1 MAASHIPTSTRLTY
15 ARGYL
20 GLGMVKDAF
29 RELNAIAREDRR
41 SLEVSKVRVEWGMA
55 ARAWNQVITWAR
67 PVTQDDPDYEPGW
80 IALAYALRELN
91 QVEHAKEV
99 LLAALPHHQATSGV
113 LHYNLACYEC
123 LLGNHLE
130 ARKRL
135 ARACKMD
142 PSWNDAAKDD
152 PDLKDLFAVPGGE

>member
-1 MAASHIPTSTRLTY
+1 MAVPHIPTATRLTY

-20 GLGMVKDAF
+20 GLGLVKEAF
-29 RELNAIAREDRR
+29 RELNAIVREDRR
-41 SLEVSKVRVEWGMA
+41 SLEVRKVRVEWGMA

-67 PVTQDDPDYEPGW
+67 PVTEDDPGYEPGW

-91 QVEHAKEV
+91 HVEDAKTV
-99 LLAALPHHQATSGV
+99 LLAALPHHQGTSGV

-142 PSWNDAAKDD
+142 PSWKDAAKDD
-152 PDLKDLFAVPGGE
+152 PDLKDLFASVSSE

>member
-1 MAASHIPTSTRLTY
+1 M
-15 ARGYL
+15 
-20 GLGMVKDAF
+20 
-29 RELNAIAREDRR
+29 
-41 SLEVSKVRVEWGMA
+41 
-55 ARAWNQVITWAR
+55 
-67 PVTQDDPDYEPGW
+67 
-80 IALAYALRELN
+80 
-91 QVEHAKEV
+91 
-99 LLAALPHHQATSGV
+99 

-152 PDLKDLFAVPGGE
+152 PDLKDLFALPGGE